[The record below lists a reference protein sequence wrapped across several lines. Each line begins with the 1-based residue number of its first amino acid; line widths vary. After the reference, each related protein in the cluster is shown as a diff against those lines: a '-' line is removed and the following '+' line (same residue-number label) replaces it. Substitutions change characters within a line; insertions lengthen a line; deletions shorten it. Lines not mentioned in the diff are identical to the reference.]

1 MSHNISASRIS
12 FLVTIGFSG
21 LVLAIC
27 SQGCSP
33 GYMELM
39 ALEKSDGNGT
49 GGGQDVITVA
59 MPFAAG
65 YQSRC
70 VQGTG
75 NDYSHDY
82 NSTYFDV
89 DFDTP
94 NGEDDPV
101 FAPAGGTA
109 YVHDTD
115 RSDGFGVHINIDQG
129 DGTYLILGHLD
140 DTFVGDGEEVAAG
153 QLIGFEGTTGYS
165 TGDHVHFGRHDGE
178 ATEDGTD
185 GESIEGLLIES
196 VDLSG
201 DGFGEYLT
209 SEMDCDLSTGHIFE
223 STLSTPKWHPD
234 GTLVMAPGESTVYLL
249 GDGLASPFQNEDSF
263 WSRGFNFEDV
273 SLVSSTELDCYGSG
287 SEIDG
292 TASISA
298 VYEDGLVWLLLDSV
312 DSAGKTRFLVRST
325 GWQAVLKSYGVVAST
340 YDDLPTPSSAGVDL
354 DDYPI
359 EMGYALFR
367 DGSLLKE
374 SGKSTVYVVGDATAM
389 PIDDWD
395 TYLLMDFYTRSIIEV
410 DSGVVA
416 GVQGRVG
423 DCSADAY
430 CVTSENLFT
439 CGGSADAYSSTG
451 SRDDEADEPTD
462 TGTGSDHDTVEE
474 EPEQTTDTE
483 EDSSSG
489 GGLTINWQ
497 SPSSRSYS
505 RITMSGEY
513 TESSG
518 YSYGWQDLAEV
529 ENDNAVQYDVSG
541 ARSGDNLRFSVEF
554 EDSSGNRSW
563 SCLAPYPPGTLQGTA
578 SADFDGSSISVTIAD
593 DPSSNG
599 CGLLVEVP

>member
-1 MSHNISASRIS
+1 MFCNVNASRIS
-12 FLVTIGFSG
+12 FLVTVGVSVLILATLSSG
-21 LVLAIC
+21 C
-27 SQGCSP
+27 P
-33 GYMELM
+33 DGYMELM
-39 ALEKSDGNGT
+39 AMEKGDGS
-49 GGGQDVITVA
+49 GGGQDVIMSA
-59 MPFAAG
+59 MPFASG

-75 NDYSHDY
+75 SSYSHMYD
-82 NSTYFDV
+82 STYFDV

-94 NGEDDPV
+94 NGENDPV
-101 FAPAGGTA
+101 FAPMGGTA
-109 YVHDTD
+109 YVHDANRT
-115 RSDGFGVHINIDQG
+115 DGFGVHINIDQG

-153 QLIGFEGTTGYS
+153 QMIGLEGTTGYS
-165 TGDHVHFGRHDGE
+165 TGDHVHFGRHDGDAE
-178 ATEDGTD
+178 EDGTD
-185 GESIEGLLIES
+185 GESIEGLSINA

-201 DGFGEYLT
+201 DGSGDYLT

-223 STLSTPKWHPD
+223 STMPTPKWHPD
-234 GTLVMAPGESTVYLL
+234 GTLVMTPGESTVYLL
-249 GDGLASPFQNEDSF
+249 SDGLASPFLSEDSF
-263 WSRGFNFEDV
+263 WSRGYSFEDV
-273 SLVSSTELDCYGSG
+273 SLVSNTELDCFGSG

-292 TASISA
+292 TANIMA

-312 DSAGKTRFLVRST
+312 ESAGKTRFLVRST
-325 GWQAVLKSYGVVAST
+325 GWQAVLKSYGIIAST
-340 YDDLPTPSSAGVDL
+340 YDDLLTPSSASVDL

-374 SGKSTVYVVGDATAM
+374 STKSTVYVVSDATAM
-389 PIDDWD
+389 PIDGWD

-410 DSGVVA
+410 DAGVVA
-416 GVQGRVG
+416 GVQGQVG

-451 SRDDEADEPTD
+451 TRDDEVDEPAD
-462 TGTGSDHDTVEE
+462 TGTGHDTVDET
-474 EPEQTTDTE
+474 PEQSVDTQA
-483 EDSSSG
+483 SSSG
-489 GGLTINWQ
+489 TGLSINWQ
-497 SPSSRSYS
+497 SPSSRDYS

-513 TESSG
+513 TQSSG
-518 YSYGWQDLAEV
+518 YSHGWQDLAEV
-529 ENDNAVQYDVSG
+529 SNDHAVQYDVG
-541 ARSGDNLRFSVEF
+541 DARSGDSLRFSVEF

-563 SCLAPYPPGTLQGTA
+563 SCLAPYPSGTVQGTA
-578 SADFDGSSISVTIAD
+578 SADFDGSEISVTTAD